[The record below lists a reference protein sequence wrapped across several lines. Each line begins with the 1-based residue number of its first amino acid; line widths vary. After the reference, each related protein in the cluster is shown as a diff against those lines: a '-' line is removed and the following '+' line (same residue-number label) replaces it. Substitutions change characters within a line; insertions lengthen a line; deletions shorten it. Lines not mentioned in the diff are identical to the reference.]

1 MGLPRGAAG
10 AGNQCGD
17 LSLVGGANDTLCSL
31 SSARLLS
38 SHTQLTVT
46 EDESRQPPS
55 PCQTATANPKIGLE
69 A

>member
-31 SSARLLS
+31 TSARLLS
-38 SHTQLTVT
+38 SHTQLTRDRGRVPT
-46 EDESRQPPS
+46 TAESLSNSNSKP
-55 PCQTATANPKIGLE
+55 
-69 A
+69 